1 MTKNE
6 NKKNEG
12 KKFESIIKSSA
23 PPYLKITRIP
33 DPPQSFTQR
42 DDTKF
47 SKKNPYDFEVF
58 DSVHRIQYCW
68 ELKSTSQKYLTYHT
82 CKEEEKDGKSANIQC
97 HQIEGL
103 TKASEYDNVI
113 AGFLLNFRLDNGEQ
127 LLYFFNIKDFNK
139 MRQTINKKS
148 CNIMDISLNGGVKI
162 NGEKLRVNYRW
173 NLDEFLKSQSKIY
186 PL

>member
-1 MTKNE
+1 M
-6 NKKNEG
+6 KNEG
-12 KKFESIIKSSA
+12 KKFESVFKSCS
-23 PPYLKITRIP
+23 PSYLKITRIP

-58 DSVHRIQYCW
+58 DSLHRIQYSW
-68 ELKSTSQKYLTYHT
+68 ELKTTLQKYLTYHT
-82 CKEEEKDGKSANIQC
+82 SEEDEKEKKSANIQW

-103 TKASEYDNVI
+103 TKASEYDNCI
-113 AGFLLNFRLDNGEQ
+113 AGFMFNFRLDNGEQ
-127 LLYFFNIKDFNK
+127 LLYFMNIKDFN
-139 MRQTINKKS
+139 RFRRSTNKKS
-148 CNIMDISLNGGVKI
+148 LNIMDISLNGGIKI
-162 NGEKLRVNYRW
+162 KGEKLRKNYRW